1 VGTRYAFVGDLVW
14 QLEGI
19 TQREERHGLVRR
31 FADADAE
38 GTLEDL
44 LHMIAIKERLPE
56 MIIVPA
62 HDPRA
67 FAGMPTLS
75 QASSKAI
82 VRNRGT

>member
-1 VGTRYAFVGDLVW
+1 LATWYGSWKELRSARSATG
-14 QLEGI
+14 
-19 TQREERHGLVRR
+19 
-31 FADADAE
+31 FADADAQ
-38 GTLEDL
+38 GALENL
-44 LHMIAIKERLPE
+44 LHMIASKERLPE